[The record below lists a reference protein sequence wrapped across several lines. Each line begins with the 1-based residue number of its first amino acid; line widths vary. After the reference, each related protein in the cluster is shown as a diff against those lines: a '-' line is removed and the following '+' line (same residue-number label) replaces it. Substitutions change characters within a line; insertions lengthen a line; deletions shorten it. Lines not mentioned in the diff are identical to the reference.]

1 MGQLFKILSV
11 SLLLWGGLAVQSAN
25 AQSANTQGERT
36 GPVINERYPPI
47 DDPWDAT
54 SYRALAERVET
65 EGLALPTLAD
75 AATKP
80 VFERMVNVDNIP
92 LRMGLN
98 KKLSIGI
105 RYQRLDSAVQPIHRL
120 VALYSNETQKGK
132 PYAQELARLMVYES
146 KVFAAFLELSEPWLA
161 TVQTDKRYQVHVAY
175 HDKVKGDARQLYFGL
190 VRGMTETRR
199 YSKSDILRMIEG
211 ALDGLSS
218 YQAIFT
224 DQDRQDLVEMLT
236 QQISKTTDRE
246 LKTALTDLRDS
257 IKNRRVRT

>member
-1 MGQLFKILSV
+1 MQQLLKILKPSLW
-11 SLLLWGGLAVQSAN
+11 LLLWSGLVVQSAS
-25 AQSANTQGERT
+25 AQGNS
-36 GPVINERYPPI
+36 YPPA
-47 DDPWDAT
+47 DEPWDGT
-54 SYRALAERVET
+54 SYRALVERVENKK
-65 EGLALPTLAD
+65 LRLPTLSD
-75 AATKP
+75 EATKL

-146 KVFAAFLELSEPWLA
+146 KVFAAFLELSEPWLSS
-161 TVQTDKRYQVHVAY
+161 VQTEKRYQIHVAY

-199 YSKSDILRMIEG
+199 YSKSDNLRMIEG
-211 ALDGLSS
+211 ALDGLAS
-218 YQAIFT
+218 YQLIFT
-224 DQDRQDLVEMLT
+224 DQDRLDLAEILT

-246 LKTALTDLRDS
+246 LKAGLTDLRDS